1 MTASGFCENIIHCSL
16 YALLSHNMLEVAMYN
31 GSSTG
36 NVAISSNFLLH
47 SSMLGPSDCSKVLR
61 TASNFSSRSPSLFS
75 FGTSFL
81 VKTFLLM
88 MKGLLEIQALY
99 LCV

>member
-1 MTASGFCENIIHCSL
+1 
-16 YALLSHNMLEVAMYN
+16 MYN
-31 GSSTG
+31 GSSIG

-47 SSMLGPSDCSKVLR
+47 SSMLGPSDCSNVLR
-61 TASNFSSRSPSLFS
+61 TTSNFASRSPSLFS

-88 MKGLLEIQALY
+88 MKGLVEIQDLY
-99 LCV
+99 LCVYKNSLQSVEHLMNVCQHHF